1 MLVFAKTENAQ
12 KMVVIRLARAG
23 AKKAPFYNIVV
34 TNRAAPRDGRFIE
47 RIGFS
52 NPMSDSPASLRLD
65 FARLDHWR
73 GRGAQISP
81 AVRRL
86 EKAARRA
93 TRVAAEAPPAADT
106 PQTADASQTAE
117 TPQAA
122 ETPQTTKTTETAETP
137 PATETPQSADSSQA
151 APADSPAS
159 PPAAD

>member
-106 PQTADASQTAE
+106 PQTADASQAD

-122 ETPQTTKTTETAETP
+122 ETPQTTETAETP
-137 PATETPQSADSSQA
+137 PATETPQAADASQT

>member
-106 PQTADASQTAE
+106 PQTTDASQAD

-122 ETPQTTKTTETAETP
+122 EAPQTTETAETP
-137 PATETPQSADSSQA
+137 PATETPQAAEAPQA
-151 APADSPAS
+151 APAASPAS

>member
-106 PQTADASQTAE
+106 PQTTDASQTADT

-122 ETPQTTKTTETAETP
+122 EAPQTTETAETP
-137 PATETPQSADSSQA
+137 PATETPQVAEAPQT
-151 APADSPAS
+151 APAESPAS

>member
-122 ETPQTTKTTETAETP
+122 ETPQTTETAETP
-137 PATETPQSADSSQA
+137 PATEAPQVAESSQA

>member
-73 GRGAQISP
+73 ERGAQISP

-106 PQTADASQTAE
+106 PQTTDASQTAE

-122 ETPQTTKTTETAETP
+122 EAPQTTETAETP
-137 PATETPQSADSSQA
+137 QVADTPPAADASQA

>member
-106 PQTADASQTAE
+106 PQTTDASQTAD
-117 TPQAA
+117 TPQ
-122 ETPQTTKTTETAETP
+122 TAETP
-137 PATETPQSADSSQA
+137 PATEAPQVAEAPQT

>member
-106 PQTADASQTAE
+106 PQTTDASQTAD

-122 ETPQTTKTTETAETP
+122 ETPETAETP

>member
-106 PQTADASQTAE
+106 PQTTDASQTAE

-122 ETPQTTKTTETAETP
+122 EAPQTTETAETP
-137 PATETPQSADSSQA
+137 QVADTPPAADASQA
-151 APADSPAS
+151 APAESPAS

>member
-106 PQTADASQTAE
+106 PQTTDASQTAE

-122 ETPQTTKTTETAETP
+122 EAPKTTETAETP
-137 PATETPQSADSSQA
+137 PATETPPAAEASQA
-151 APADSPAS
+151 APAESPAS

>member
-93 TRVAAEAPPAADT
+93 TRAAAEAPPAADT
-106 PQTADASQTAE
+106 PQTTDASQTAD

-122 ETPQTTKTTETAETP
+122 EAPQTTETAETP
-137 PATETPQSADSSQA
+137 PATEAPQVADSSQA
-151 APADSPAS
+151 APVDSPAS

>member
-106 PQTADASQTAE
+106 PQTTDASQTAE

-122 ETPQTTKTTETAETP
+122 EAPKTTETAETP
-137 PATETPQSADSSQA
+137 PATEAPQVADSSQA

>member
-106 PQTADASQTAE
+106 PQTADASQAE

-122 ETPQTTKTTETAETP
+122 EAPQTTETAETP
-137 PATETPQSADSSQA
+137 PATEAPQVAESSQA

>member
-93 TRVAAEAPPAADT
+93 TRVAAEAPPAAEA
-106 PQTADASQTAE
+106 PQTTDASQTAD

-122 ETPQTTKTTETAETP
+122 EAPKTTETAETP

>member
-106 PQTADASQTAE
+106 PQTADAAE

-122 ETPQTTKTTETAETP
+122 EAPQTTETAETP
-137 PATETPQSADSSQA
+137 PATEAPQSADSSQA

>member
-106 PQTADASQTAE
+106 PQTTDASKTAD

-122 ETPQTTKTTETAETP
+122 ETPQTTETAETP
-137 PATETPQSADSSQA
+137 PATEAPQVAESSQA

>member
-122 ETPQTTKTTETAETP
+122 EAPQTTETAETP
-137 PATETPQSADSSQA
+137 PATETPPAADASQT

>member
-106 PQTADASQTAE
+106 PQTAEASQAE

-122 ETPQTTKTTETAETP
+122 ETPQTTETAETP
-137 PATETPQSADSSQA
+137 PATETPSAAEAPQA
-151 APADSPAS
+151 APAASPAS

>member
-93 TRVAAEAPPAADT
+93 TRVAAEAPLTADT

-122 ETPQTTKTTETAETP
+122 EAPKTTETAETP
-137 PATETPQSADSSQA
+137 PATETPQVAEAPQT
-151 APADSPAS
+151 APADSPDS

>member
-106 PQTADASQTAE
+106 PQTTDASQTAE

-122 ETPQTTKTTETAETP
+122 EAPQTAETAETP
-137 PATETPQSADSSQA
+137 PATEAPQVADSSQT

>member
-106 PQTADASQTAE
+106 PQTTDASQTAE

-122 ETPQTTKTTETAETP
+122 ETPQTTETAETP
-137 PATETPQSADSSQA
+137 PATETPQAAEAPQA

>member
-106 PQTADASQTAE
+106 PQTTDASQTAE

-122 ETPQTTKTTETAETP
+122 ETPQTTETVDTP
-137 PATETPQSADSSQA
+137 PATETPQVADSSQA
-151 APADSPAS
+151 APVDSPAS

>member
-93 TRVAAEAPPAADT
+93 TRVAAEAPPAAEA
-106 PQTADASQTAE
+106 PQTTDASQTAD

-122 ETPQTTKTTETAETP
+122 ETPQTTETAETP
-137 PATETPQSADSSQA
+137 PATETPQAAEAPQA
-151 APADSPAS
+151 APADSPDSPAS

>member
-106 PQTADASQTAE
+106 PQTTDASQTAD

-122 ETPQTTKTTETAETP
+122 ETPQTTETAETP
-137 PATETPQSADSSQA
+137 PATEAPQSAESSQA

>member
-106 PQTADASQTAE
+106 PQTTDALQTAD

-122 ETPQTTKTTETAETP
+122 ETPQTTETAETP
-137 PATETPQSADSSQA
+137 PATETPQAAEAPQT